1 MQTPAFAATKT
12 VPTSKLFR
20 GLIWVAAAAAA
31 CLCPALAYGQTQV
44 DGATSGHW
52 SGTSSWN
59 PAVVPNNGGGNTYDV
74 TLLNSPAV
82 TITLDISP
90 TIDTLTLDTGSTLQS
105 DTSIAGTTLTTT
117 GVSDDGKI
125 QLSNGNTLTVNG
137 AMTVG
142 TTGYFDLDRASTL
155 VVNGSLSNSGQ
166 FFTNAQSLNAGP
178 NTVTVAGIFAN
189 NAGATARIGFVSTTA
204 NVMNVATLVNNGSL
218 YINSGATLNLTNQPN
233 GVTDVAQGS
242 ALTVYGSL
250 NAGTA
255 NGFAKLGSVEGALV
269 IGTGQTFTDT
279 PGSGTLTTSSGSGL
293 DLEFGTKMTVSG
305 NLSNAG
311 QLDVGLNQT
320 GFANTLTVTG
330 TFTNSASGV
339 VSIGAFSSNPDL
351 DVMNVGTLVNNGML
365 EIETGATLNLTNQP
379 NGITDIASGSEIFL
393 FGSLNAGTANALAKL
408 NSIEGNLLIQNGQ
421 AFTDKPGSG
430 TLTIAGGD
438 LSLSS
443 GSLTVSGNLTNSG
456 GLGTDDTL
464 TVTGTFTNNGVA
476 QIGFAGGA
484 TAPVVTVAKLINN
497 GMLIVGGTLNLT
509 NQPNGITDIA
519 ANTTLQL
526 FGKFNAGG
534 NNALAKLGSVEG
546 TLEIENGQTFTV
558 TPGSGTLTV
567 SGTGLMDLDENT
579 HVTIDGNLTNS
590 GFTGTNIEAKFVD
603 GSSSGLTVTGAFTN
617 NAGANALF
625 GAANNSNDVVTVATL
640 VNNGNM
646 DIGSGT
652 TLNLTNQP
660 NGLTDIVAG
669 SSLQVDGTFT
679 AGSSFALAKLKS
691 IEGSLTLGIPGTSTV
706 MPGSGTLTI
715 SNTGSLFLSDGNLT
729 VSGNLTNA
737 GQLTVEFNSGT
748 VTGAF
753 TNSTGAITT
762 IGDFGNNPPNV
773 LNVASLNNAGS
784 ITAAN
789 GVLDITGA
797 GTATNSGTIT
807 LHDGGT
813 VKFSGSNLSLSGGGT
828 ITLTTDNLTV
838 NLIEGASGSNTLTNV
853 DNTIQG
859 AGNIGNGQMALNN
872 QATIDANQVSHV
884 GVNSALV
891 IQTSGG
897 TTNSGKL
904 EATNK
909 GTLILDGG
917 TVTNTGQG
925 SIISTGSGSTVEL
938 ENGVIVTGGTLSGTT
953 SALIETL
960 GGQTATLNGVIIS
973 GNYKAADKSTTTIEG
988 TITNNGTIALSS
1000 TGGVTELVI
1009 GAPGVS
1015 VAGKG
1020 KLVLSNNSSNIITG
1034 AAATDVLTSSN
1045 TIQGSG
1051 NIGNGQMGLV
1061 NTGTI
1066 LANQSSLLEIDVSTA
1081 GFDNK
1086 GTLTVNNSDTL
1097 EITGAANSFAN
1108 FNSGTGALTG
1118 GTYVVNGTL
1127 KFDGA
1132 NIVTNAATITLSG
1145 TTAAIID
1152 QNGKNALA
1160 NFATNA
1166 STGSFTL
1173 AGNHSL
1179 TTTGAFS
1186 NAGILKIST
1195 GSTLTLG
1202 GNFSQTAGTTTVDGN
1217 LTTADAINISG
1228 GFVYGNAGTLA
1239 GNLDLTGGKLNPGDG
1254 LNRTGDL
1261 NIAGTYTESGAGTLN
1276 MDLGGTI
1283 PDTKYDVLN
1292 ISGTASLGGTL
1303 NVDLISGFK
1312 PTVGESFDI
1321 VNYSSETGKFATLVL
1336 PTLTGGD
1343 TWSVSYN
1350 ATGVV
1355 LTVDGPAAA
1364 RGAESASPARRAS
1377 RGLIAGAAADGGD
1390 EPVAILSR
1398 AACFGARLLMAS
1410 AACGSERLATVAS
1423 GGEMHAVAST
1433 GAGSGAVHN
1442 NNITV
1447 ATRAVSTARGGDS
1460 SETPASAATMARL
1473 YVCVYLPF
1481 SVAHTMGCN

>member
-1 MQTPAFAATKT
+1 
-12 VPTSKLFR
+12 
-20 GLIWVAAAAAA
+20 
-31 CLCPALAYGQTQV
+31 
-44 DGATSGHW
+44 
-52 SGTSSWN
+52 
-59 PAVVPNNGGGNTYDV
+59 
-74 TLLNSPAV
+74 
-82 TITLDISP
+82 
-90 TIDTLTLDTGSTLQS
+90 
-105 DTSIAGTTLTTT
+105 
-117 GVSDDGKI
+117 
-125 QLSNGNTLTVNG
+125 
-137 AMTVG
+137 
-142 TTGYFDLDRASTL
+142 
-155 VVNGSLSNSGQ
+155 
-166 FFTNAQSLNAGP
+166 
-178 NTVTVAGIFAN
+178 
-189 NAGATARIGFVSTTA
+189 
-204 NVMNVATLVNNGSL
+204 
-218 YINSGATLNLTNQPN
+218 
-233 GVTDVAQGS
+233 
-242 ALTVYGSL
+242 
-250 NAGTA
+250 
-255 NGFAKLGSVEGALV
+255 
-269 IGTGQTFTDT
+269 
-279 PGSGTLTTSSGSGL
+279 
-293 DLEFGTKMTVSG
+293 
-305 NLSNAG
+305 
-311 QLDVGLNQT
+311 
-320 GFANTLTVTG
+320 
-330 TFTNSASGV
+330 
-339 VSIGAFSSNPDL
+339 
-351 DVMNVGTLVNNGML
+351 
-365 EIETGATLNLTNQP
+365 
-379 NGITDIASGSEIFL
+379 
-393 FGSLNAGTANALAKL
+393 
-408 NSIEGNLLIQNGQ
+408 
-421 AFTDKPGSG
+421 
-430 TLTIAGGD
+430 
-438 LSLSS
+438 
-443 GSLTVSGNLTNSG
+443 
-456 GLGTDDTL
+456 
-464 TVTGTFTNNGVA
+464 
-476 QIGFAGGA
+476 
-484 TAPVVTVAKLINN
+484 
-497 GMLIVGGTLNLT
+497 
-509 NQPNGITDIA
+509 
-519 ANTTLQL
+519 
-526 FGKFNAGG
+526 
-534 NNALAKLGSVEG
+534 LAKLGSVEG
-546 TLEIENGQTFTV
+546 TLEIENGQTFTM

-567 SGTGLMDLDENT
+567 SNTGLMDLDENT

-590 GFTGTNIEAKFVD
+590 GFTGTNIEAMFND

-625 GAANNSNDVVTVATL
+625 GASNNSDDVITVATL

-646 DIGSGT
+646 FIGSGA

-660 NGLTDIVAG
+660 NGITDIVAG
-669 SSLQVDGTFT
+669 SSLQVNGTFT
-679 AGSSFALAKLKS
+679 AGSNFALAKLNS
-691 IEGSLTLGIPGTSTV
+691 IEGSLNLSSSGTFTV
-706 MPGSGTLTI
+706 TPGSGTLTI
-715 SNTGSLFLSDGNLT
+715 SNTGSLLLNEGNLT
-729 VSGNLTNA
+729 VSGNLSNA
-737 GQLTVEFNSGT
+737 GQFSVFNAST

-762 IGDFGNNPPNV
+762 IGDFGNPPIV
-773 LNVASLNNAGS
+773 LSVASLNNAGS
-784 ITAAN
+784 ITAPN
-789 GVLDITGA
+789 GMLDITGA

-813 VKFSGSNLSLSGGGT
+813 LKFSGSNLSLSGGGT

-838 NLIEGASGSNTLTNV
+838 NLIEGASSSNTLTNV

-897 TTNSGKL
+897 TTNSGTL

-1000 TGGVTELVI
+1000 TGDVTELVI
-1009 GAPGVS
+1009 GAPSVS
-1015 VAGKG
+1015 LAGKG
-1020 KLVLSNNSSNIITG
+1020 KLILSNNSSNIITG

-1066 LANQSSLLEIDVSTA
+1066 LANQSSLLEIDVSSA

-1118 GTYVVNGTL
+1118 GTYAVNGTL

-1145 TTAAIID
+1145 TTAAITD

-1186 NAGILKIST
+1186 NAGFLKIST

-1202 GNFSQTAGTTTVDGN
+1202 GSFSQTAGTTTVDGN
-1217 LTTADAINISG
+1217 LTTADGINISG

-1254 LNRTGDL
+1254 LNKAGDL
-1261 NIAGTYTESGAGTLN
+1261 NIAGTYAESGTGILN

-1312 PTVGESFDI
+1312 PTVGQTFDI
-1321 VNYSSETGKFATLVL
+1321 MNYTSETGTFTTLNL
-1336 PTLTGGD
+1336 PKLTGGD
-1343 TWSVSYN
+1343 TWSISYN

-1355 LTVDGPAAA
+1355 LTVDGPGAA
-1364 RGAESASPARRAS
+1364 PATPGMLSGVPAKRVS
-1377 RGLIAGAAADGGD
+1377 RGLMAGTVADGGD

-1398 AACFGARLLMAS
+1398 AACFGARMLMAS
-1410 AACGSERLATVAS
+1410 AACGSETLATVAS
-1423 GGEMHAVAST
+1423 GGERRATAT
-1433 GAGSGAVHN
+1433 AGIGSGVVHN
-1442 NNITV
+1442 NIMV
-1447 ATRAVSTARGGDS
+1447 ATRSMSDARGGAGRES
-1460 SETPASAATMARL
+1460 SASTTAMARL
-1473 YVCVYLPF
+1473 YVCAYFPS
-1481 SVAHTMGCN
+1481 SVARTIGCN